1 MSETNWD
8 KWKTISV
15 FIMVSNLM
23 KMCFWENYNAAM
35 KNLFSFFFFFEILVK
50 ILPLISHL
58 YQMNECGERVLSKNL
73 PVVINS
79 GRKKTC
85 ERKWKVLPLSEEK
98 NAREREKKVF
108 WTFPRQIAP
117 LYNGPRALPMKKHN
131 KATITTEKNAQF
143 WKSTW
148 GEKSFSGVNGIL
160 IGPAVNQLRYS

>member
-35 KNLFSFFFFFEILVK
+35 KNLLFFFEILVK

-79 GRKKTC
+79 GRKKNLREEMESTSVVWREEC
-85 ERKWKVLPLSEEK
+85 KRK
-98 NAREREKKVF
+98 EKKVF
-108 WTFPRQIAP
+108 WTFPRQIAH

-131 KATITTEKNAQF
+131 KATMTTEKNAQF
-143 WKSTW
+143 WKSTS

>member
-1 MSETNWD
+1 MRRWR
-8 KWKTISV
+8 I
-15 FIMVSNLM
+15 L
-23 KMCFWENYNAAM
+23 
-35 KNLFSFFFFFEILVK
+35 LFFFEILVK

-79 GRKKTC
+79 GRKKNLREEMESTSVVWREEC
-85 ERKWKVLPLSEEK
+85 KRK
-98 NAREREKKVF
+98 EKKVF